1 MPKAFVL
8 INSELGIEEELAKK
22 LSAIQNIT
30 QVNLVYGNYDMIAKV
45 EANTLKKV
53 KDIITWKIRHLAE
66 VKSTLTMIAVES

>member
-53 KDIITWKIRHLAE
+53 KDIITSKIRHLAE